1 MLDGTDHRAIARF
14 DSGATGP
21 FVSVSKGFSDI
32 LEEIA
37 NRNASNP
44 ARGSPV

>member
-1 MLDGTDHRAIARF
+1 MLDGTDHRTIAKF

-21 FVSVSKGFSDI
+21 FVSVSKGLSDI
-32 LEEIA
+32 LEKIT

-44 ARGSPV
+44 ARESPV